1 MKPVMLKDMDA
12 LNNAMTSLALLQA
25 QYDKQ
30 EAALNAKIERLR
42 EDFNRATSEQ
52 CLRMDALRTQI
63 QDFCALNKNLF
74 ETTRSKDFT
83 SGTVGFRN
91 NPPKVAFLNRKYNTK
106 TVLEL
111 IRRLFS
117 NYIRTKEEIDKETI
131 LVDYSQKRID
141 DAQLAAMGLKVDQD
155 ETFYIDLKLED

>member
-25 QYDKQ
+25 QFDKQ

-42 EDFNRATSEQ
+42 DDFNRATSDQ

-74 ETTRSKDFT
+74 ETTRSKDLT

-117 NYIRTKEEIDKETI
+117 TYIRTKEEIDKETI

-155 ETFYIDLKLED
+155 ETFYIDLKLEE